1 MIEKL
6 TLVSNILKYKTKTKI
21 EFLKKKNKNKNKN
34 VFFRKY

>member
-6 TLVSNILKYKTKTKI
+6 TLVSNILKYKTKTKMN
-21 EFLKKKNKNKNKN
+21 FLKKKNKNKN